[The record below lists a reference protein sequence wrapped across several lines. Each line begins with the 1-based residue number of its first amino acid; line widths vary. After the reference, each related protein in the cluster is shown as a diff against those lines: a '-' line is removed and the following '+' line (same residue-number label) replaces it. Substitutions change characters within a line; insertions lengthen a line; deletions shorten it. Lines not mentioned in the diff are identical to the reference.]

1 LNKLSLLKG
10 QLFLFQTIALKSI
23 FWKKLFSVNNS
34 LSFCC
39 LETTK
44 WSGIILEHWVEIK
57 SSLGLKKTAQE
68 ILGLG

>member
-1 LNKLSLLKG
+1 MG

-68 ILGLG
+68 NLGLG